1 MDAFLSGL
9 KLFFDT
15 FGATIMLP
23 IIIIVLALILGAKFG
38 RAFRAGV
45 TVGIAFIGIN
55 LVINLMWASLSD
67 VGQALV
73 TNLGINRTVYDV
85 GWPSAAAIAFGTD
98 VGLAVIP
105 IALLVNLVM
114 LLTKLTKTL
123 NIDVWNFWHFAFVGS
138 LVAVVTN
145 SLVYGLIAAA
155 LAAAFALFLADW
167 TAKAVQSFYNLPG
180 VSIPHLT
187 TAPGVPFAILV
198 NWIFEKIPGLRDLKA
213 DPDTIRRRWGIFG
226 EPVILGLVIGLILGV
241 LAFAF
246 NVPEG
251 QAGLVTV
258 SKILGVGMNL
268 AAVMLLL
275 PRMVAIL
282 MEGLIP
288 VSEAARDFMQR
299 RASGREIY
307 IGLDSAI
314 LIGHPAAISTALVL
328 VPVAILLSLILPG
341 NQVILFADLAIIPF
355 VVALF
360 APLMKGNIVRM
371 IVAGTLE
378 LAVGFYI
385 ATSMAPIFTQA
396 AVNAGFAMPEGAVE
410 ITSIGDG
417 FLWPA
422 WLFTN
427 LTDWLGGAFGLLII
441 AALIVVVFY
450 FYLKNSTTWERIAGA
465 PVEEEVE

>member
-1 MDAFLSGL
+1 
-9 KLFFDT
+9 LFFDT

-23 IIIIVLALILGAKFG
+23 IIIFFLAIILGAKFG

-55 LVINLMWASLSD
+55 LVIGLMWGSLSN

-73 TNLGINRTVYDV
+73 NNLQIERTVYDV

-105 IALLVNLVM
+105 IALLVNLLM
-114 LLTKLTKTL
+114 LVTRLTKTL
-123 NIDVWNFWHFAFVGS
+123 NVDIWNFWHFAFLGS
-138 LVAVVTN
+138 LVYIVTDN
-145 SLVYGLIAAA
+145 LIYGLIAAA
-155 LAAAFALFLADW
+155 IAAAFALFLADW
-167 TAKAVQSFYNLPG
+167 TAKAVQAFYNIPG
-180 VSIPHLT
+180 ISIPHLT
-187 TAPGVPFAILV
+187 TAPGVPFAIVV

-213 DPDTIRRRWGIFG
+213 DPDTIRKKWGIFG
-226 EPVILGLVIGLILGV
+226 EPVILGLIIGLILGI

-246 NVPEG
+246 NKPAD
-251 QAGLVTV
+251 QTWLATI
-258 SKILGVGMNL
+258 SQILGVGMNL

-288 VSEAARDFMQR
+288 VSEAAREFMQK

-314 LIGHPAAISTALVL
+314 LIGHPAAISASLVL
-328 VPVAILLSLILPG
+328 VPIAILLSIILPG

-355 VVALF
+355 VVAMM
-360 APLMKGNIVRM
+360 APLMKGNVIRM
-371 IVAGTLE
+371 IVAGTIE
-378 LAVGFYI
+378 LAIGFYI
-385 ATSMAPIFTQA
+385 ATSMAPIFTEA
-396 AVNAGFAMPEGAVE
+396 AVSAGFEMPEGAVE

-417 FLWPA
+417 FLWPG

-427 LTDWLGGAFGLLII
+427 VTKWLSDAMGAIGGAIGLVILVVLLAI
-441 AALIVVVFY
+441 AVF
-450 FYLKNSTTWERIAGA
+450 FYMRNREAWERAAGA
-465 PVEEEVE
+465 PAPEAEE

>member
-1 MDAFLSGL
+1 MLDSILSAI

-23 IIIIVLALILGAKFG
+23 IIIFILALILGAKFG
-38 RAFRAGV
+38 RAFRAGI

-55 LVINLMWASLSD
+55 LVVNLMWGSLSE

-73 TNLGINRTVYDV
+73 TNLGIERSVYDV

-105 IALLVNLVM
+105 VALLVNLIM
-114 LLTKLTKTL
+114 LVTRLTKTL
-123 NIDVWNFWHFAFVGS
+123 NVDIWNFWHFA
-138 LVAVVTN
+138 
-145 SLVYGLIAAA
+145 LVYGLIAAA
-155 LAAAFALFLADW
+155 IAAAFALFLADW

-180 VSIPHLT
+180 ISIPHLT
-187 TAPGVPFAILV
+187 TCPGVPFAILV

-213 DPDTIRRRWGIFG
+213 DPDTIRKKWGIFG
-226 EPVILGLVIGLILGV
+226 EPVVLGFIIGLILGI
-241 LAFAF
+241 LAYAF
-246 NVPEG
+246 NIPED
-251 QAGLVTV
+251 QSTMVTI

-268 AAVMLLL
+268 GAVMLLL

-288 VSEAARDFMQR
+288 VSEAAREFMQK

-314 LIGHPAAISTALVL
+314 LIGHPASISAALIL
-328 VPVAILLSLILPG
+328 VPIAILLSLILPG
-341 NQVILFADLAIIPF
+341 NKVILFADLAIIPF

-371 IVAGTLE
+371 IVAGTIE

-385 ATSMAPIFTQA
+385 ASSMAPIFTQA
-396 AVNAGFAMPEGAVE
+396 AVDAGFAMPEGAVQ

-417 FLWPA
+417 FLWTS

-427 LTDWLGGAFGLLII
+427 LPKWLGGALG
-441 AALIVVVFY
+441 IVVLFVLLALVMFLY
-450 FYLKNSTTWERIAGA
+450 SRNREGWERIAGA
-465 PVEEEVE
+465 PVEE

>member
-187 TAPGVPFAILV
+187 TGPGVPFAILV

-213 DPDTIRRRWGIFG
+213 DPDTIRKRWGIFG

-328 VPVAILLSLILPG
+328 VPIAILLSLILPG

-396 AVNAGFAMPEGAVE
+396 AVDAGFAMPEGAVQ

-427 LTDWLGGAFGLLII
+427 LSDWLGGAFGLLII

-450 FYLKNSTTWERIAGA
+450 FYLKNPTAWERIAGA
-465 PVEEEVE
+465 PTEEEVE